1 MRKLFRKHKHTHYIL
16 AGNNGGVGNVTGNSD
31 FYAAGGNHYAQYQN
45 YAAGYSYAQQPI
57 QPIQS
62 K

>member
-1 MRKLFRKHKHTHYIL
+1 MNVYIS
-16 AGNNGGVGNVTGNSD
+16 AQNNGGVGNVTGNSD